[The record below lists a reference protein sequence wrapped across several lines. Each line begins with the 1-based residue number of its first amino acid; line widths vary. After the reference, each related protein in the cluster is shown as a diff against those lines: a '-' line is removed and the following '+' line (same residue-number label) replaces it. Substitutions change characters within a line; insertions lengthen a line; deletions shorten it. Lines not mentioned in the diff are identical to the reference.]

1 MASGDP
7 NVPAPPRIS
16 LCALLT
22 REDWWR
28 STAATVLVRHLDLVL
43 GPIGNAWRT
52 IQGHPHC
59 HVRWSTQMT
68 SLIIVIHRLLTVMFL
83 DLSLCLSCL
92 STTDRCWRL
101 TASHQFCPRAF
112 LVDPRFF
119 WLSRF
124 LADLCQL
131 CPFLS
136 VLKVFTLGGRSFI
149 ASLTRSSLSTSSL

>member
-1 MASGDP
+1 MCQLNLSETFILFTFDSTSATGHCDTPITYHSIMLLLPREAVGGIW
-7 NVPAPPRIS
+7 VIQMSPAPPRIS

-28 STAATVLVRHLDLVL
+28 LTAATVLIRHLDL

-52 IQGHPHC
+52 IQGYPYC
-59 HVRWSTQMT
+59 HVRWSTQIA

-101 TASHQFCPRAF
+101 TASHQCRHEHHFH
-112 LVDPRFF
+112 
-119 WLSRF
+119 
-124 LADLCQL
+124 
-131 CPFLS
+131 
-136 VLKVFTLGGRSFI
+136 SFP
-149 ASLTRSSLSTSSL
+149 